1 MSLITTEAS
10 PSLSLI
16 ENGGGSDKRTAE
28 LSRSNRRT
36 VQNLSATSLMR
47 NRSDLKLISRVRWEF
62 MKRMLTNLQEV
73 LLGTKLFLLFPAV
86 PLAVVAHRYGCP
98 RVSYSISLS
107 LYHRKCF
114 FKNTYIY
121 IYIYMWSFLLV
132 SKLLFQ
138 LNYQYVVAL
147 CKQNRRGCL
156 RWACLDW
163 YLWLNVLVFS
173 QSKYLLLYKSLSLF
187 FT

>member
-1 MSLITTEAS
+1 MSLISTESS

-16 ENGGGSDKRTAE
+16 ENGGGSERRTAE

-47 NRSDLKLISRVRWEF
+47 KRSDLKLISRVRWEF

-86 PLAVVAHRYGCP
+86 PLAVVAHRYGYP

-107 LYHRKCF
+107 IYHRQCF
-114 FKNTYIY
+114 FFKTYIY
-121 IYIYMWSFLLV
+121 T
-132 SKLLFQ
+132 
-138 LNYQYVVAL
+138 
-147 CKQNRRGCL
+147 
-156 RWACLDW
+156 
-163 YLWLNVLVFS
+163 
-173 QSKYLLLYKSLSLF
+173 F
-187 FT
+187 FFFF